1 MSAAIDTPATF
12 SRSRRAG
19 GMRELTALAWP
30 VVLTNLSQT
39 LMMVADTAMVGRLGA
54 AALGAVGYGGIW
66 YWTMLSGFSG
76 AASGVQTFV
85 SQADGAGHP
94 RQCGAWVWQGW
105 YAVAPLGALALALFA
120 LGFPAL
126 LELLQ
131 PDAALRP
138 FAADY
143 VHGRALGAPAL
154 LTAMVVAAFLRGVG
168 DTRTPLYAMIAA
180 NLLNLVLNYGLI
192 YGNLGLPAWG
202 VFGSAVATATA
213 EWLYAAWLLIAVRR
227 AVVARRYATQSRAP
241 QWESMRRFARTS
253 APIAGQ
259 WWLDMLAFAAFSTVV
274 ARMGTS
280 EMAASQAMLSL
291 MHLSFM
297 FIVGVQMAVATL
309 VGRYIGAGDLAAAAR
324 SRMSA
329 VWLGLAWSVAASLL
343 YLSAPELA
351 LGLFTSDGAVLRLG
365 APLLLVGAAF
375 QICDALGVLNGGA
388 LRGAGD
394 TRWPFLA
401 QTILAWGL
409 FLPAAWVCGD
419 LLDGGL
425 TGAWIG
431 GVIYVAVLGAAL
443 HWRFS
448 SGAWRRVRI

>member
-1 MSAAIDTPATF
+1 
-12 SRSRRAG
+12 
-19 GMRELTALAWP
+19 
-30 VVLTNLSQT
+30 
-39 LMMVADTAMVGRLGA
+39 MV
-54 AALGAVGYGGIW
+54 I
-66 YWTMLSGFSG
+66 
-76 AASGVQTFV
+76 
-85 SQADGAGHP
+85 
-94 RQCGAWVWQGW
+94 
-105 YAVAPLGALALALFA
+105 
-120 LGFPAL
+120 
-126 LELLQ
+126 
-131 PDAALRP
+131 
-138 FAADY
+138 
-143 VHGRALGAPAL
+143 
-154 LTAMVVAAFLRGVG
+154 AAFLRGVG

-180 NLLNLVLNYGLI
+180 NLLNLALNYGLI
-192 YGNLGLPAWG
+192 YGHFGLPAWG
-202 VFGSAVATATA
+202 VFGSAVATAAA
-213 EWLYAAWLLIAVRR
+213 EWLYAAWLLLAFRR
-227 AVVARRYATQSRAP
+227 AGVRRRYATGSCAP
-241 QWESMRRFARTS
+241 AWPSIRRFTRTS

-280 EMAASQAMLSL
+280 EMAASQALISL

-309 VGRYIGAGDLAAAAR
+309 VGRYIGAGDLVAATR
-324 SRMSA
+324 SRYSA
-329 VWLGLAWSVAASLL
+329 VWLGLLCSTAASLL
-343 YLSAPELA
+343 YLSAPQLA
-351 LGLFTSDGAVLRLG
+351 LGLFTSDADVLRLG

-394 TRWPFLA
+394 TRWPFLV
-401 QTILAWGL
+401 QTALAWGL

-431 GVIYVAVLGAAL
+431 GVIYVAALGAAL